1 MSKPNT
7 QKVKASRGAP
17 KKATAKELQ
26 SRIDKYE
33 LEDSKFDAKVL
44 NNIDKLYN
52 VIYDM
57 ALDEDA
63 SPTNRKS
70 AATYLIEKVMKK
82 YDKDEIAAR
91 ESKAERGDY
100 SPVEDGDTQDQVD
113 NVVSLIDLTPFD
125 DAAEG

>member
-17 KKATAKELQ
+17 KKATAKEVQ
-26 SRIDKYE
+26 SRIDKYD

-52 VIYDM
+52 VIFDM

-91 ESKAERGDY
+91 ESKSDGGAYIPTEEE
-100 SPVEDGDTQDQVD
+100 SVEKQVD
-113 NVVSLIDLTPFD
+113 NIVSLIDLSPPD
-125 DAAEG
+125 EAVGE